1 MEVILLR
8 DVKRLGSA
16 GEIKRV
22 ADGFARNYLLP
33 RGLAVIATEGARKE
47 AEARAAAERRREE
60 TAKASAQRRAEDLGH
75 VELLF
80 KARAGETGRLYGSVT
95 SADIAKQLAEKIGA
109 EVDRRKVQL
118 AEPIKEVGT
127 SSVDVKLHSDVTISV
142 TVKVEADET
151 D

>member
-1 MEVILLR
+1 MEVILLK
-8 DVKRLGSA
+8 DVRRLGSA

-33 RGLAVIATEGARKE
+33 RGLAVMATEGARKE
-47 AEARAAAERRREE
+47 IEAHAAVEQRREE
-60 TAKASAQRRAEDLGH
+60 AAKAVAQRRAENLGH
-75 VELLF
+75 IELIF

-95 SADIAKQLAEKIGA
+95 NADIAKQLAEKIGF

-118 AEPIKEVGT
+118 EEPIKEVGAST
-127 SSVDVKLHSDVTISV
+127 VDVKLHSDVTISV
-142 TVKVEADET
+142 TVKVEADEI

>member
-1 MEVILLR
+1 MEVILLK

-16 GEIKRV
+16 GELKRV

-33 RGLAVIATEGARKE
+33 RGLAVMATEGARKE
-47 AEARAAAERRREE
+47 VEARAAVEQRREE
-60 TAKASAQRRAEDLGH
+60 AAKAAAQRRAEDLGH
-75 VELLF
+75 IELVF

-95 SADIAKQLAEKIGA
+95 NADIAKQLAEKVGF

-118 AEPIKEVGT
+118 EEPIKEVGAST
-127 SSVDVKLHSDVTISV
+127 VDVKLHSDVTISV
-142 TVKVEADET
+142 TVKVEAEET